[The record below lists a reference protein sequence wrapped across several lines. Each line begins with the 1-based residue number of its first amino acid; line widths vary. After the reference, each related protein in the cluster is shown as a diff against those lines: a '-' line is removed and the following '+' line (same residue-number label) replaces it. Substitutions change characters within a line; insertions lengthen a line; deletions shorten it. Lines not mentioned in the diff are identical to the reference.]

1 MLPVTYFDRKF
12 MAGGINNSIFTL
24 IVAILGPGTITLP
37 YLVATNGIVMAAT
50 LILFGAW
57 ISHF

>member
-1 MLPVTYFDRKF
+1 

-37 YLVATNGIVMAAT
+37 YLVATNGIVTAT
-50 LILFGAW
+50 CLILFGAW